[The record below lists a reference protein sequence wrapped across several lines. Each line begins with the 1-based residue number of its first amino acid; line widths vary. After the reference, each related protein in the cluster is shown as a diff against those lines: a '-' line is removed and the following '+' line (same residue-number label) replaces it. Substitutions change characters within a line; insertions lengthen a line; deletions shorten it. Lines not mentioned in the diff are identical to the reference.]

1 MTRVRRGGY
10 PQTTL
15 ARAPDQ
21 ERRDHLT
28 PLEQA
33 RRIAHL
39 AEEKLARDVV
49 ILDMRPVVSYTDY
62 FVICSGQSPRQTKAI
77 HDQVYETL
85 KREDR
90 LIPRHVSGQ
99 REATWIL
106 ADYLDV
112 ILHVFTPE
120 ARGYYRLE
128 QLWGDVPSVELAA
141 G

>member
-1 MTRVRRGGY
+1 LTPIRLCRYAGERPRG
-10 PQTTL
+10 
-15 ARAPDQ
+15 APNP
-21 ERRDHLT
+21 LT

-33 RRIAHL
+33 RRIAYL
-39 AEEKLARDVV
+39 AEEKLAQDVV

-62 FVICSGQSPRQTKAI
+62 FVICTGQNARQTKAI
-77 HDQVYETL
+77 FDQVHESL
-85 KREDR
+85 KKEHR

-112 ILHVFTPE
+112 VLHAFTPE

-128 QLWGDVPSVELAA
+128 DLWGDVPSVEVAA